1 MNSLAL
7 LVASNRFMASRI
19 GVDIGGTFTDF
30 ILYDESGNK
39 VIIDKIPT
47 TPESPEQA
55 VIEVIKRNLNE
66 EELRKIDFFLHG
78 TTVGLNSLLER
89 KGSKVGLLC
98 TKGFRDILE
107 IRRGDR
113 DEMYNLFWQP
123 PPPLVPRFLRLEIDE
138 RLSADGN
145 VHQKINVEQI
155 KKACEHFIKEGVNSV
170 AIAFINSYTNKEH
183 EILADKILRES
194 GFTGQISLSSMVS
207 GEYREYERTTTTV
220 IDAFVKARMSNYLN
234 SLKKKMNELG
244 YKGTFLVTRSGS
256 GSMTFDEAEDRPF
269 ETIMSGPVAGAEGS
283 GELSRRLNNI
293 NLVTADVGG
302 TSFDT
307 CLILNGRPQ
316 IQFEGKILGL
326 PVQSPWVDVR
336 SIGAGGGSIAYLD
349 EGELIRSGPQSA
361 GAVPGPACYNK
372 GGVKPTTT
380 DAAFYLGMLGEGKL
394 ASGLQLNKSLA
405 ENALNSVG
413 SKISL
418 SAFDTAKGIL
428 KISSANMA
436 DAIREITIEQGIDPR
451 ELKLLAF
458 GGAGPLM
465 SNLIAK
471 ELDIKEIIIPPYSGN
486 FSAWGLLG
494 ADLLQMNA
502 RTKILRLSNEAIDE
516 CNIILNELFKELE
529 QRQKID
535 FITSNQMKEIAL
547 DMRWM
552 GQEHTITL
560 KLVEETGGKI
570 SIDSETL
577 KNKFMEEY
585 QKTFGSKLDTI
596 VEIVSTRASL
606 RVQLPRKSETGKINE
621 EDIEASDNQIEC
633 YSFSKDKKIQFDLV
647 SRSKIASKASGPLI
661 VIESTAI
668 TYVDVNYNVTKDESG
683 NLILTNQEM
692 N

>member
-1 MNSLAL
+1 LNSLAL

-372 GGVKPTTT
+372 GGDKPTTT

-394 ASGLQLNKSLA
+394 ASGLQLDKSLA

-413 SKISL
+413 AKIGM
-418 SAFDTAKGIL
+418 SAFETAKGIL

>member
-1 MNSLAL
+1 
-7 LVASNRFMASRI
+7 MASRI

-30 ILYDESGNK
+30 IVYDESGNK

-47 TPESPEQA
+47 TPQSPEKA
-55 VIEVIKRNLNE
+55 VVEVIKRNLSQK
-66 EELRKIDFFLHG
+66 ELEKIDFFLHG

-123 PPPLVPRFLRLEIDE
+123 APPLVPRFLRLEIEE
-138 RLSADGN
+138 RLFANGN
-145 VHQKINVEQI
+145 VHKKINTEQV
-155 KKACEHFIKEGVNSV
+155 KDACNKFIKEKVDSV
-170 AIAFINSYTNKEH
+170 AIAFINSYTNKDH
-183 EILADKILRES
+183 EILASKILIES
-194 GFTGQISLSSMVS
+194 GFKGQISLSSMVS

-220 IDAFVKARMSNYLN
+220 IDAFVKTRMSNYLN
-234 SLKKKMNELG
+234 SLKKNLNELG

-269 ETIMSGPVAGAEGS
+269 ETIMSGPVAGAEGA
-283 GELSRRLNNI
+283 GELSRKLNNT
-293 NLVTADVGG
+293 NMVTADVGG

-307 CLILNGRPQ
+307 CLIINGRPQ

-349 EGELIRSGPQSA
+349 EGSLIRSGPQSA
-361 GAVPGPACYNK
+361 GAVPGPACYGK
-372 GGVKPTTT
+372 GGIQPTTT

-405 ENALNSVG
+405 EQALNSVG
-413 SKISL
+413 SQIGM
-418 SAFDTAKGIL
+418 SAFDAAKGIL

-465 SNLIAK
+465 SNLIAN
-471 ELDIKEIIIPPYSGN
+471 ELDIKEIIVPPYSGN

-502 RTKILRLSNEAIDE
+502 RTKILRLSDEAISE
-516 CNIILNELFKELE
+516 CNDILKELFKELE

-535 FITSNQMKEIAL
+535 FSTSSQIKEIAL

-560 KLVEETGGKI
+560 KLEDEKDGKI
-570 SIDSETL
+570 SMDTETL

-585 QKTFGSKLDTI
+585 QKTFGSKLDTVI
-596 VEIVSTRASL
+596 EIVSTRASL
-606 RVQLPRKSETGKINE
+606 RVQLPRKSESGKIDE
-621 EDIEASDNQIEC
+621 VGIEVSNSQIEC
-633 YSFSKDKKIQFDLV
+633 YSFTEDKKIQFDLV
-647 SRSKIASKASGPLI
+647 ARSKIDSKVSGPLI
-661 VIESTAI
+661 IIESTAI
-668 TYVDVNYNVTKDESG
+668 TYVDINYDVNKDSNG
-683 NLILTNQEM
+683 NLILVNREIG
-692 N
+692 

>member
-1 MNSLAL
+1 
-7 LVASNRFMASRI
+7 MASRI

-30 ILYDESGNK
+30 IVYDESGNR

-47 TPESPEQA
+47 TPQSPEKA
-55 VIEVIKRNLNE
+55 VVEVIKRNLSRD
-66 EELRKIDFFLHG
+66 ELEKIDFFLHG

-123 PPPLVPRFLRLEIDE
+123 APPLVPRFLRLEIEE
-138 RLSADGN
+138 RLFANGN
-145 VHQKINVEQI
+145 VHKKINTEQV
-155 KKACEHFIKEGVNSV
+155 KDACNKFIKEKVDSV
-170 AIAFINSYTNKEH
+170 AIAFINSYTNKDH
-183 EILADKILRES
+183 EILASKILIES
-194 GFTGQISLSSMVS
+194 GFKGQISLSSMVS

-220 IDAFVKARMSNYLN
+220 IDAFVKTRMSNYLN
-234 SLKKKMNELG
+234 SLKKNLNELG

-269 ETIMSGPVAGAEGS
+269 ETIMSGPVAGAEGA
-283 GELSRRLNNI
+283 GELSRKLNNT
-293 NLVTADVGG
+293 NMVTADVGG

-307 CLILNGRPQ
+307 CLIINGRPQ

-349 EGELIRSGPQSA
+349 EGGLIRSGPQSA
-361 GAVPGPACYNK
+361 GAVPGPACYDK
-372 GGVKPTTT
+372 GGIQPTTT

-405 ENALNSVG
+405 EKALNSVG
-413 SKISL
+413 SQIGM
-418 SAFDTAKGIL
+418 SAFDAAKGIL
-428 KISSANMA
+428 KIGSANMA

-465 SNLIAK
+465 SNLIAN
-471 ELDIKEIIIPPYSGN
+471 ELDIKEIIVPPYSGN

-502 RTKILRLSNEAIDE
+502 RTKILRLSDEAISE
-516 CNIILNELFKELE
+516 CNDILKELFKELE

-535 FITSNQMKEIAL
+535 FSTSSQIKEIAL

-560 KLVEETGGKI
+560 KLENEKDGNI
-570 SIDSETL
+570 SMDTETL

-596 VEIVSTRASL
+596 IEIVSTRASL
-606 RVQLPRKSETGKINE
+606 RVQLPRKSESGKIDE
-621 EDIEASDNQIEC
+621 VGIEVSNSQIEC
-633 YSFSKDKKIQFDLV
+633 YSFTEDKKIQFDLV
-647 SRSKIASKASGPLI
+647 ARSKIDSKVSGPLI
-661 VIESTAI
+661 IIESTAI
-668 TYVDVNYNVTKDESG
+668 TYVDINYDVNKDSNG
-683 NLILTNQEM
+683 NLILVNREIG
-692 N
+692 

>member
-1 MNSLAL
+1 
-7 LVASNRFMASRI
+7 MASRI

-30 ILYDESGNK
+30 IVYDESGNK

-47 TPESPEQA
+47 TPQSPEKA
-55 VIEVIKRNLNE
+55 VVEVIKRNLSQK
-66 EELRKIDFFLHG
+66 ELEKIDFFLHG

-123 PPPLVPRFLRLEIDE
+123 APPLVPRFLRLEIEE
-138 RLSADGN
+138 RLFANGN
-145 VHQKINVEQI
+145 VHKKINTEQVED
-155 KKACEHFIKEGVNSV
+155 ACNKFIKEKVDSV
-170 AIAFINSYTNKEH
+170 AIAFINSYTNKDH
-183 EILADKILRES
+183 EILASKILIES
-194 GFTGQISLSSMVS
+194 GFKGQISLSSMVS

-220 IDAFVKARMSNYLN
+220 IDAFVKTRMSNYLN
-234 SLKKKMNELG
+234 SLKKNLNELG

-269 ETIMSGPVAGAEGS
+269 ETIMSGPVAGAEGA
-283 GELSRRLNNI
+283 GELSRKLNNT
-293 NLVTADVGG
+293 NMVTADVGG

-307 CLILNGRPQ
+307 CLIINGRPQ

-349 EGELIRSGPQSA
+349 EGGLIRSGPQSA
-361 GAVPGPACYNK
+361 GAVPGPACYDK
-372 GGVKPTTT
+372 GGIQPTTT

-405 ENALNSVG
+405 EKALNSVG
-413 SKISL
+413 SQIGM
-418 SAFDTAKGIL
+418 SAFDAAKGIL
-428 KISSANMA
+428 KIGSANMA

-465 SNLIAK
+465 SNLIAN
-471 ELDIKEIIIPPYSGN
+471 ELDIKEIIVPPYSGN

-502 RTKILRLSNEAIDE
+502 RTKILRLSDEAISE
-516 CNIILNELFKELE
+516 CNDILKELFKELE

-535 FITSNQMKEIAL
+535 FSTSSQIKEIAL

-560 KLVEETGGKI
+560 KLEDEKDGNI
-570 SIDSETL
+570 SMDTETL

-585 QKTFGSKLDTI
+585 QKTFGSKLDTVI
-596 VEIVSTRASL
+596 EIVSTRASL
-606 RVQLPRKSETGKINE
+606 RVQLPRKSESGKIDE
-621 EDIEASDNQIEC
+621 VGIEVSNSQIEC
-633 YSFSKDKKIQFDLV
+633 YSFTEDKKIQFDLV
-647 SRSKIASKASGPLI
+647 ARSKIDSKVSGPLI
-661 VIESTAI
+661 IIESTAI
-668 TYVDVNYNVTKDESG
+668 TYVDINYDVNKDSNG
-683 NLILTNQEM
+683 NLILVNREIG
-692 N
+692 

>member
-1 MNSLAL
+1 
-7 LVASNRFMASRI
+7 MASRI

-30 ILYDESGNK
+30 IVYDESGNK

-47 TPESPEQA
+47 TPQSPEKA
-55 VIEVIKRNLNE
+55 VIEVIKRNLSQK
-66 EELRKIDFFLHG
+66 ELEKIDFFLHG

-123 PPPLVPRFLRLEIDE
+123 APPLVPRFLRLEIEE
-138 RLSADGN
+138 RLFANGN
-145 VHQKINVEQI
+145 VHKKINAEQV
-155 KKACEHFIKEGVNSV
+155 KDACNKFIKEKVDSV
-170 AIAFINSYTNKEH
+170 AIAFINSYTNKDH
-183 EILADKILRES
+183 EILASKILIES
-194 GFTGQISLSSMVS
+194 GFKGQISLSSMVS

-220 IDAFVKARMSNYLN
+220 IDAFVKTRMSNYLN
-234 SLKKKMNELG
+234 SLKKNLNELG

-269 ETIMSGPVAGAEGS
+269 ETIMSGPVAGAEGA
-283 GELSRRLNNI
+283 GELSRKLNNT
-293 NLVTADVGG
+293 NMVTADVGG

-307 CLILNGRPQ
+307 CLIINGRPQ

-349 EGELIRSGPQSA
+349 EGGLIRSGPQSA
-361 GAVPGPACYNK
+361 GAVPGPACYDK
-372 GGVKPTTT
+372 GGIQPTTT

-405 ENALNSVG
+405 EKALNSVG
-413 SKISL
+413 SQIGM
-418 SAFDTAKGIL
+418 SAFDAAKGIL
-428 KISSANMA
+428 KIGSANMA

-465 SNLIAK
+465 SNLIAN
-471 ELDIKEIIIPPYSGN
+471 ELDIKEIIVPPYSGN

-502 RTKILRLSNEAIDE
+502 RTKILRLSDEAINE
-516 CNIILNELFKELE
+516 CNDILKELFKELE

-535 FITSNQMKEIAL
+535 FSTSSQIKEIAL

-560 KLVEETGGKI
+560 KLEDEKDGKI
-570 SIDSETL
+570 SMDTETL

-596 VEIVSTRASL
+596 IEIVSTRASL
-606 RVQLPRKSETGKINE
+606 RVQLPRKSESGKIDE
-621 EDIEASDNQIEC
+621 VGIEVSNSQIEC
-633 YSFSKDKKIQFDLV
+633 YSFTEDKKIQFDLV
-647 SRSKIASKASGPLI
+647 ARSKIDSKVSGPLI
-661 VIESTAI
+661 IIESTAI
-668 TYVDVNYNVTKDESG
+668 TYVDINYDVNKDSNG
-683 NLILTNQEM
+683 NLILVNREIG
-692 N
+692 

>member
-1 MNSLAL
+1 
-7 LVASNRFMASRI
+7 MASRI

-30 ILYDESGNK
+30 IVYDESGNK

-47 TPESPEQA
+47 TPQSPEKA
-55 VIEVIKRNLNE
+55 VIEVIKRNLSQK
-66 EELRKIDFFLHG
+66 ELEKIDFFLHG

-123 PPPLVPRFLRLEIDE
+123 APPLVPRFLRLEIEE
-138 RLSADGN
+138 RLFANGN
-145 VHQKINVEQI
+145 VHKKINTEQV
-155 KKACEHFIKEGVNSV
+155 KDACNKFIKEKVDSV
-170 AIAFINSYTNKEH
+170 AIAFINSYTNKDH
-183 EILADKILRES
+183 EILASKILIES
-194 GFTGQISLSSMVS
+194 GFEGQISLSSMVS

-220 IDAFVKARMSNYLN
+220 IDAFVKTRMSNYLN
-234 SLKKKMNELG
+234 SLKKNLNELG

-269 ETIMSGPVAGAEGS
+269 ETIMSGPVAGAEGA
-283 GELSRRLNNI
+283 GELSRKLNNT
-293 NLVTADVGG
+293 NMVTADVGG

-307 CLILNGRPQ
+307 CLIINGRPQ

-349 EGELIRSGPQSA
+349 EGGLIRSGPQSA
-361 GAVPGPACYNK
+361 GAVPGPACYDK
-372 GGVKPTTT
+372 GGIQPTTT

-405 ENALNSVG
+405 EKALNSVG
-413 SKISL
+413 SQIGM
-418 SAFDTAKGIL
+418 SAFDAAKGIL
-428 KISSANMA
+428 KIGSANMA

-465 SNLIAK
+465 SNLIAN
-471 ELDIKEIIIPPYSGN
+471 ELDIKEIIVPPYSGN

-502 RTKILRLSNEAIDE
+502 RTKILRLSDEAISE
-516 CNIILNELFKELE
+516 CNDILKELFKELE

-535 FITSNQMKEIAL
+535 FSTSSQIKEIAL

-560 KLVEETGGKI
+560 KLEDEKDGKI
-570 SIDSETL
+570 SMDTETL

-585 QKTFGSKLDTI
+585 QKTFGSKLDTVI
-596 VEIVSTRASL
+596 EIVSTRASL
-606 RVQLPRKSETGKINE
+606 RVQLPRKSESGKIDE
-621 EDIEASDNQIEC
+621 VGIEVSNSQIEC
-633 YSFSKDKKIQFDLV
+633 YSFTEDKKIQFDLV
-647 SRSKIASKASGPLI
+647 ARSKIDSKVSGPLI
-661 VIESTAI
+661 IIESTAI
-668 TYVDVNYNVTKDESG
+668 TYVDINYDVNKDSNG
-683 NLILTNQEM
+683 NLILVNREIG
-692 N
+692 

>member
-1 MNSLAL
+1 
-7 LVASNRFMASRI
+7 MASRI

-30 ILYDESGNK
+30 IVYDESGNK

-47 TPESPEQA
+47 TPQSPEKA
-55 VIEVIKRNLNE
+55 VIEVIKRNLSQK
-66 EELRKIDFFLHG
+66 ELEKIDFFLHG

-123 PPPLVPRFLRLEIDE
+123 APPLVPRFLRLEIEE
-138 RLSADGN
+138 RLFANGN
-145 VHQKINVEQI
+145 VHKKINTEQV
-155 KKACEHFIKEGVNSV
+155 KDACNKFIKEKVDSV
-170 AIAFINSYTNKEH
+170 AIAFINSYTNKDH
-183 EILADKILRES
+183 EILASKILIES
-194 GFTGQISLSSMVS
+194 GFKGQISLSSMVS

-220 IDAFVKARMSNYLN
+220 IDAFVKTRMSNYLN
-234 SLKKKMNELG
+234 SLKKNLNELG

-269 ETIMSGPVAGAEGS
+269 ETIMSGPVAGAEGA
-283 GELSRRLNNI
+283 GELSRKLNNT
-293 NLVTADVGG
+293 NMVTADVGG

-307 CLILNGRPQ
+307 CLIINGRPQ

-349 EGELIRSGPQSA
+349 EGGLIRSGPQSA
-361 GAVPGPACYNK
+361 GAVPGPACYDK
-372 GGVKPTTT
+372 GGIQPTTT

-405 ENALNSVG
+405 EKALNSVG
-413 SKISL
+413 SQIGM
-418 SAFDTAKGIL
+418 SAFDAAKGIL
-428 KISSANMA
+428 KIGSANMA

-465 SNLIAK
+465 SNLIAN
-471 ELDIKEIIIPPYSGN
+471 ELDIKEIIVPPYSGN

-502 RTKILRLSNEAIDE
+502 RTKILRLSDEAISE
-516 CNIILNELFKELE
+516 CNDILKELFKELE

-535 FITSNQMKEIAL
+535 FSTSSQIKEIAL

-560 KLVEETGGKI
+560 KLEDEKDGNI
-570 SIDSETL
+570 SMDTETL

-585 QKTFGSKLDTI
+585 QKTFGSKLDTVI
-596 VEIVSTRASL
+596 EIVSTRASL
-606 RVQLPRKSETGKINE
+606 RVQLPRKSESGKIDE
-621 EDIEASDNQIEC
+621 VGIEVSNNQIEC
-633 YSFSKDKKIQFDLV
+633 YSFTENKKIQFDLV
-647 SRSKIASKASGPLI
+647 ARSKIDSKVSGPLI
-661 VIESTAI
+661 IIESTAI
-668 TYVDVNYNVTKDESG
+668 TYVDINYDVNKDSNG
-683 NLILTNQEM
+683 NLILVNREIG
-692 N
+692 

>member
-1 MNSLAL
+1 
-7 LVASNRFMASRI
+7 MASRI

-30 ILYDESGNK
+30 IVYDESGNK

-47 TPESPEQA
+47 TPQSPEKA
-55 VIEVIKRNLNE
+55 VVEVIKRNLSRK
-66 EELRKIDFFLHG
+66 ELEKIDFFLHG

-123 PPPLVPRFLRLEIDE
+123 PPPLVPRFLRLEIEE
-138 RLSADGN
+138 RLFANGN
-145 VHQKINVEQI
+145 VHKKINTEQV
-155 KKACEHFIKEGVNSV
+155 KDACNKFIKEKVDSV
-170 AIAFINSYTNKEH
+170 AIAFINSYTNKDH
-183 EILADKILRES
+183 EILASKILKES
-194 GFTGQISLSSMVS
+194 GFKGQISLSSMVS

-220 IDAFVKARMSNYLN
+220 IDAFVKTRMSNYLN
-234 SLKKKMNELG
+234 SLKINLNELG

-269 ETIMSGPVAGAEGS
+269 ETIMSGPVAGAEGA
-283 GELSRRLNNI
+283 GELSRKLNNT
-293 NLVTADVGG
+293 NMVTADVGG

-307 CLILNGRPQ
+307 CLIINGRPQ

-349 EGELIRSGPQSA
+349 EGSLIRSGPQSA
-361 GAVPGPACYNK
+361 GAVPGPACYGK
-372 GGVKPTTT
+372 GGIQPTTT

-405 ENALNSVG
+405 EQALNSVG
-413 SKISL
+413 SQIGM
-418 SAFDTAKGIL
+418 SAFDAAKGIL
-428 KISSANMA
+428 KIGSANMA

-465 SNLIAK
+465 SNLIAN
-471 ELDIKEIIIPPYSGN
+471 ELDIKEIIVPPYSGN

-502 RTKILRLSNEAIDE
+502 RTKILRLSDEAISE
-516 CNIILNELFKELE
+516 CNDILKELFKELE

-535 FITSNQMKEIAL
+535 FSTSSQIKEIAL

-560 KLVEETGGKI
+560 KLENEKDGNI
-570 SIDSETL
+570 SMDTETL

-596 VEIVSTRASL
+596 IEIVSTRASL
-606 RVQLPRKSETGKINE
+606 RVQLPRKSESGKIDE
-621 EDIEASDNQIEC
+621 VGIEVSNSQIEC
-633 YSFSKDKKIQFDLV
+633 YSFTEDKKIQFDLV
-647 SRSKIASKASGPLI
+647 ARSKIDSKVSGPLI
-661 VIESTAI
+661 IIESTAI
-668 TYVDVNYNVTKDESG
+668 TYVDINYDVNKDSNG
-683 NLILTNQEM
+683 NLILVNREIG
-692 N
+692 

>member
-1 MNSLAL
+1 
-7 LVASNRFMASRI
+7 MASRI

-30 ILYDESGNK
+30 IVYDESGNK

-47 TPESPEQA
+47 TPQSPEKA
-55 VIEVIKRNLNE
+55 VVEVIKRNLSQK
-66 EELRKIDFFLHG
+66 ELEKIDFFLHG

-123 PPPLVPRFLRLEIDE
+123 APPLVPRFLRLEIEE
-138 RLSADGN
+138 RLFANGN
-145 VHQKINVEQI
+145 VHKKINTEQVED
-155 KKACEHFIKEGVNSV
+155 ACNKFIKEKVDSV
-170 AIAFINSYTNKEH
+170 AIAFINSYTNKDH
-183 EILADKILRES
+183 EILASKILIES
-194 GFTGQISLSSMVS
+194 GFKGQISLSSMVS

-220 IDAFVKARMSNYLN
+220 IDAFVKTRMSNYLN
-234 SLKKKMNELG
+234 SLKKNLNELG

-269 ETIMSGPVAGAEGS
+269 ETIMSGPVAGAEGA
-283 GELSRRLNNI
+283 GELSRKLNNT
-293 NLVTADVGG
+293 NMVTADVGG

-307 CLILNGRPQ
+307 CLIINGRPQ

-349 EGELIRSGPQSA
+349 EGGLIRSGPQSA
-361 GAVPGPACYNK
+361 GAVPGPACYDK
-372 GGVKPTTT
+372 GGIQPTTT

-405 ENALNSVG
+405 EKALNSVG
-413 SKISL
+413 SQIGM
-418 SAFDTAKGIL
+418 SAFDAAKGIL
-428 KISSANMA
+428 KIGSANMA

-465 SNLIAK
+465 SNLIAN
-471 ELDIKEIIIPPYSGN
+471 ELDIKEIIVPPYSGN

-502 RTKILRLSNEAIDE
+502 RTKILRLSDEAISE
-516 CNIILNELFKELE
+516 CNDILKELFKELE

-535 FITSNQMKEIAL
+535 FSTSSQIKEIAL

-560 KLVEETGGKI
+560 KLEDGKDGNI
-570 SIDSETL
+570 SMDTETL

-596 VEIVSTRASL
+596 IEIVSTRASL
-606 RVQLPRKSETGKINE
+606 RVQLPRKSESGKIDE
-621 EDIEASDNQIEC
+621 VGIEVSNSQIEC
-633 YSFSKDKKIQFDLV
+633 YSFTEDKKIQFDLV
-647 SRSKIASKASGPLI
+647 ARSKIDSKVSGPLI
-661 VIESTAI
+661 IIESTAI
-668 TYVDVNYNVTKDESG
+668 TYVDINYDVNKDSNG
-683 NLILTNQEM
+683 NLILVNREIG
-692 N
+692 

>member
-1 MNSLAL
+1 MS
-7 LVASNRFMASRI
+7 SRI

-30 ILYDESGNK
+30 IIYDEEKNS
-39 VIIDKIPT
+39 VTIDKIPT
-47 TPESPEQA
+47 TPNSPEKA
-55 VIEVIKRNLNE
+55 VIDVIKRNLDKNE
-66 EELRKIDFFLHG
+66 LEKVEFFLHG

-123 PPPLVPRFLRLEIDE
+123 APPLVPRYLRLEIEE
-138 RLSADGN
+138 RLFANGT
-145 VHQKINVEQI
+145 VHSPIKVDQL
-155 KKACEHFIKEGVNSV
+155 KKACEVFNKEDVNSIAV
-170 AIAFINSYTNKEH
+170 AFINSYTNKDH
-183 EILADKILRES
+183 EKIAEKILRES
-194 GFTGQISLSSMVS
+194 GYKGQISLSSMVS

-220 IDAFVKARMSNYLN
+220 IDAYVKARMSNYLN
-234 SLKKKMNELG
+234 NLKKELNTIG
-244 YKGTFLVTRSGS
+244 FRGTFLVTRSGS

-269 ETIMSGPVAGAEGS
+269 ETIMSGPVAGAEGA
-283 GELSRRLNNI
+283 GELSRKLKNTDM
-293 NLVTADVGG
+293 VTADVGG

-349 EGELIRSGPQSA
+349 DGGLIRSGPQSS

-372 GGVKPTTT
+372 GGEEPTTT

-394 ASGLQLNKSLA
+394 ASGLQLEKSLS
-405 ENALNSVG
+405 EKALNSVG
-413 SKISL
+413 SKINM
-418 SAFDTAKGIL
+418 TAQETAIGIL

-436 DAIREITIEQGIDPR
+436 DAIREITIEQGVDPR

-465 SNLIAK
+465 SNLISQ
-471 ELDIKEIIIPPYSGN
+471 ELDIKEIIVPPYSGN

-502 RTKILRLSNEAIDE
+502 KTKILRLSEEAITE
-516 CNIILNELFKELE
+516 CNTILDELFIEL
-529 QRQKID
+529 QKRQKID
-535 FITSNQMKEIAL
+535 FITTNQIKEIAL

-560 KLVEETGGKI
+560 KLENEKNGKI
-570 SIDSETL
+570 SINSENL
-577 KNKFMEEY
+577 KNKFTEEY
-585 QKTFGSKLDTI
+585 EKTFGSKLDTM
-596 VEIVSTRASL
+596 VEIVSTRASI
-606 RVQLPRKSETGKINE
+606 RVQLPRKSESGKIKE
-621 EDIEASDNQIEC
+621 EDISLIKNKIDC
-633 YSFSKDKKIQFDLV
+633 YSFSKNKNIQFDIV
-647 SRSKIASKASGPLI
+647 SRSKIDSKTSGPLI
-661 VIESTAI
+661 ILESTAI
-668 TYVDVNYNVTKDESG
+668 TYVDVNYDVSKDANN
-683 NLILTNQEM
+683 NLLIVNRDM
-692 N
+692 S

>member
-1 MNSLAL
+1 
-7 LVASNRFMASRI
+7 MASRI

-30 ILYDESGNK
+30 IVYDESGNK

-47 TPESPEQA
+47 TPQSPEKA
-55 VIEVIKRNLNE
+55 VVEVIKRNLSQK
-66 EELRKIDFFLHG
+66 ELEKIDFFLHG

-123 PPPLVPRFLRLEIDE
+123 PPPLVPRFLRLEIEE
-138 RLSADGN
+138 RLFANGN
-145 VHQKINVEQI
+145 VHKKINTEQV
-155 KKACEHFIKEGVNSV
+155 KDACNKFIKEKVDSV
-170 AIAFINSYTNKEH
+170 AIAFINSYTNKDH
-183 EILADKILRES
+183 EILASKILIES
-194 GFTGQISLSSMVS
+194 GFKGQISLSSMVS

-220 IDAFVKARMSNYLN
+220 IDAFVKTRMSNYLN
-234 SLKKKMNELG
+234 SLKKNLNELG

-269 ETIMSGPVAGAEGS
+269 ETIMSGPVAGAEGA
-283 GELSRRLNNI
+283 GELSRKLNNT
-293 NLVTADVGG
+293 NMVTADVGG

-307 CLILNGRPQ
+307 CLIINGRPQ

-349 EGELIRSGPQSA
+349 EGGLIRSGPQSA

-372 GGVKPTTT
+372 GGIKPTTT

-405 ENALNSVG
+405 EQALNSVG
-413 SKISL
+413 SQIGM
-418 SAFDTAKGIL
+418 SAFDAAKGIL
-428 KISSANMA
+428 KIGSANMA

-465 SNLIAK
+465 SNLIAN
-471 ELDIKEIIIPPYSGN
+471 ELDIKEIIVPPYSGN

-502 RTKILRLSNEAIDE
+502 RTKILRLSDEAISE
-516 CNIILNELFKELE
+516 CNDILKELFKELE

-535 FITSNQMKEIAL
+535 FSTSSQIKEIAL

-560 KLVEETGGKI
+560 KLENEKDGNI
-570 SIDSETL
+570 SMDTETL

-596 VEIVSTRASL
+596 IEIVSTRASL
-606 RVQLPRKSETGKINE
+606 RVQLPRKSESGKIDE
-621 EDIEASDNQIEC
+621 VGIEVSNSQIEC
-633 YSFSKDKKIQFDLV
+633 YSFTEDKKIQFDLV
-647 SRSKIASKASGPLI
+647 ARSKIDSKISGPLI
-661 VIESTAI
+661 IIESTAI
-668 TYVDVNYNVTKDESG
+668 TYVDINYDVNKDSNG
-683 NLILTNQEM
+683 NLILVNREIG
-692 N
+692 

>member
-1 MNSLAL
+1 
-7 LVASNRFMASRI
+7 MASRI

-30 ILYDESGNK
+30 IVYDESGNK

-47 TPESPEQA
+47 TPQSPEKA
-55 VIEVIKRNLNE
+55 VVEVIKRNLSQK
-66 EELRKIDFFLHG
+66 ELEKIDFFLHG

-123 PPPLVPRFLRLEIDE
+123 PPPLVPRFLRLEIEE
-138 RLSADGN
+138 RLFANGN
-145 VHQKINVEQI
+145 VHKKINTEQV
-155 KKACEHFIKEGVNSV
+155 KDACNKFIKEKVDSV
-170 AIAFINSYTNKEH
+170 AIAFINSYTNKDH
-183 EILADKILRES
+183 EILASKILIES
-194 GFTGQISLSSMVS
+194 GFKGQISLSSMVS

-220 IDAFVKARMSNYLN
+220 IDAFVKTRMSNYLN
-234 SLKKKMNELG
+234 SLKKNLNELG

-269 ETIMSGPVAGAEGS
+269 ETIMSGPVAGAEGA
-283 GELSRRLNNI
+283 GELSRKLNNT
-293 NLVTADVGG
+293 NMVTADVGG

-307 CLILNGRPQ
+307 CLIINGRPQ

-349 EGELIRSGPQSA
+349 EGGLIRSGPQSA
-361 GAVPGPACYNK
+361 GAVPGPACYDK
-372 GGVKPTTT
+372 GGIQPTTT

-405 ENALNSVG
+405 EKALNSVG
-413 SKISL
+413 SQIGM
-418 SAFDTAKGIL
+418 SAFDAAKGIL
-428 KISSANMA
+428 KIGSANMA

-465 SNLIAK
+465 SNLIAN
-471 ELDIKEIIIPPYSGN
+471 ELDIKEIVVPPYSGN

-502 RTKILRLSNEAIDE
+502 RTKILRLSDEAISE
-516 CNIILNELFKELE
+516 CNDILKELFKELE

-535 FITSNQMKEIAL
+535 FSTSSQIKEIAL

-560 KLVEETGGKI
+560 KLEDGKDGKI
-570 SIDSETL
+570 SMDTETL

-585 QKTFGSKLDTI
+585 QKTFGSKLDTVI
-596 VEIVSTRASL
+596 EIVSTRASL
-606 RVQLPRKSETGKINE
+606 RVQLPRKSESGKIDE
-621 EDIEASDNQIEC
+621 VGIEVSNSQIEC
-633 YSFSKDKKIQFDLV
+633 YSFTEDKKIQFDLV
-647 SRSKIASKASGPLI
+647 ARSKIDSKVSGPLI
-661 VIESTAI
+661 IIESTAI
-668 TYVDVNYNVTKDESG
+668 TYVDINYDVNKDSNG
-683 NLILTNQEM
+683 NLILVNREIG
-692 N
+692 

>member
-1 MNSLAL
+1 
-7 LVASNRFMASRI
+7 MASRI

-30 ILYDESGNK
+30 IVYDEAGNK

-47 TPESPEQA
+47 TPESPEKA
-55 VIEVIKRNLNE
+55 VVNVIKRNLSKTD
-66 EELRKIDFFLHG
+66 LQKVDFFLHG
-78 TTVGLNSLLER
+78 TTVGLNALLER

-123 PPPLVPRFLRLEIDE
+123 PPPLVPRFLRVEIEERLHADGTINQKLNSNDIKNACKKFIDE
-138 RLSADGN
+138 
-145 VHQKINVEQI
+145 
-155 KKACEHFIKEGVNSV
+155 GVSSV
-170 AIAFINSYTNKEH
+170 AVAFINSYSNKNH
-183 EILADKILRES
+183 EIEASKILIES
-194 GFTGQISLSSMVS
+194 GFKGHISLSSMVS

-234 SLKKKMNELG
+234 SLKQSLNELG
-244 YKGTFLVTRSGS
+244 YKGAFLVTRSGS

-269 ETIMSGPVAGAEGS
+269 ETIMSGPVAGAEGA
-283 GELSRRLNNI
+283 GELSRKLSNTNM
-293 NLVTADVGG
+293 VTADVGG

-307 CLILNGRPQ
+307 CLIINGRPQ
-316 IQFEGKILGL
+316 IQFEGKIVGL

-349 EGELIRSGPQSA
+349 DGGLIRSGPQSS
-361 GAVPGPACYNK
+361 GAVPGPACYDR
-372 GGVKPTTT
+372 GGKEPTTT

-394 ASGLQLNKSLA
+394 ASGLKLSKSLA
-405 ENALNSVG
+405 ENALNTVG
-413 SKISL
+413 GKINL
-418 SAFDTAKGIL
+418 SAFETAKGIL
-428 KISSANMA
+428 QISSANMA

-465 SNLIAK
+465 SNLIAQ

-502 RTKILRLSNEAIDE
+502 RTKILRLSDDSIQE
-516 CNIILNELFKELE
+516 CNTILDELFKELQE
-529 QRQKID
+529 RQKID
-535 FITSNQMKEIAL
+535 FDTSKNIKDIAL

-560 KLVEETGGKI
+560 KLDTEKEGKI
-570 SIDSETL
+570 NL
-577 KNKFMEEY
+577 KADHIKELFMTEY
-585 QKTFGSKLDTI
+585 LRTFGSKLDTVI
-596 VEIVSTRASL
+596 EIVSTRASL
-606 RVQLPRKSETGKINE
+606 RVPLPRKVETGNIQE
-621 EDIEASDNQIEC
+621 EAIEIGSNKIEC
-633 YSFSKDKKIQFDLV
+633 FSFNKKEIIDFEIISRSNIKSSFSGPKI
-647 SRSKIASKASGPLI
+647 I
-661 VIESTAI
+661 VESTAI
-668 TYVDVNYNVTKDESG
+668 TYADVNYEVSKDTEN
-683 NLILTNQEM
+683 NLILINKDM
-692 N
+692 K

>member
-1 MNSLAL
+1 
-7 LVASNRFMASRI
+7 MASRI

-30 ILYDESGNK
+30 IVYDESGNK

-47 TPESPEQA
+47 TPQSPEKA
-55 VIEVIKRNLNE
+55 VVEVIKRNLSQK
-66 EELRKIDFFLHG
+66 ELEKIDFFLHG

-123 PPPLVPRFLRLEIDE
+123 PPPLVPRFLRLEIEE
-138 RLSADGN
+138 RLFANGN
-145 VHQKINVEQI
+145 VHKKINTEQV
-155 KKACEHFIKEGVNSV
+155 KDACNKFIKEKVDSV
-170 AIAFINSYTNKEH
+170 AIAFINSYTNKDH
-183 EILADKILRES
+183 EILASKILIES
-194 GFTGQISLSSMVS
+194 GFKGQISLSSMVS

-220 IDAFVKARMSNYLN
+220 IDAFVKTRMSNYLN
-234 SLKKKMNELG
+234 SLKKNLNELG

-256 GSMTFDEAEDRPF
+256 GSMTFNEAEDRPF
-269 ETIMSGPVAGAEGS
+269 ETIMSGPVAGAEGA
-283 GELSRRLNNI
+283 GELSRKLNNT
-293 NLVTADVGG
+293 NMVTADVGG

-307 CLILNGRPQ
+307 CLIINGRPQ

-349 EGELIRSGPQSA
+349 EGGLIRSGPQSA
-361 GAVPGPACYNK
+361 GAVPGPACYDK
-372 GGVKPTTT
+372 GGIQPTTT

-405 ENALNSVG
+405 EKALNSVG
-413 SKISL
+413 SQIGM
-418 SAFDTAKGIL
+418 SAFDAAKGIL
-428 KISSANMA
+428 KIGSANMA

-465 SNLIAK
+465 SNLIAN
-471 ELDIKEIIIPPYSGN
+471 ELDIKEIVVPPYSGN

-502 RTKILRLSNEAIDE
+502 RTKILRLSDEAISE
-516 CNIILNELFKELE
+516 CNDILKELFKELE

-535 FITSNQMKEIAL
+535 FSTSSQIKEIAL

-560 KLVEETGGKI
+560 KLEDGKDGKI
-570 SIDSETL
+570 SMDTETL

-585 QKTFGSKLDTI
+585 QKTFGSKLDTVI
-596 VEIVSTRASL
+596 EIVSTRASL
-606 RVQLPRKSETGKINE
+606 RVQLPRKSESGKIDE
-621 EDIEASDNQIEC
+621 VGIEVSNSQIEC
-633 YSFSKDKKIQFDLV
+633 YSFTEDKKIQFDLV
-647 SRSKIASKASGPLI
+647 ARSKIDSKVSGPLI
-661 VIESTAI
+661 IIESTAI
-668 TYVDVNYNVTKDESG
+668 TYVDINYDVNKDSNG
-683 NLILTNQEM
+683 NLILVNREIG
-692 N
+692 

>member
-1 MNSLAL
+1 
-7 LVASNRFMASRI
+7 MASRI

-30 ILYDESGNK
+30 IVYDESGNK

-47 TPESPEQA
+47 TPQSPEKA
-55 VIEVIKRNLNE
+55 VVEVIKRNLSRK
-66 EELRKIDFFLHG
+66 ELEKIDFFLHG

-123 PPPLVPRFLRLEIDE
+123 APPLVPRFLRLEIEE
-138 RLSADGN
+138 RLFANGN
-145 VHQKINVEQI
+145 VHKKINTEQVED
-155 KKACEHFIKEGVNSV
+155 ACNKFIKEKVDSV
-170 AIAFINSYTNKEH
+170 AIAFINSYTNKDH
-183 EILADKILRES
+183 EILASKILIES
-194 GFTGQISLSSMVS
+194 GFKGQISLSSMVS

-220 IDAFVKARMSNYLN
+220 IDAFVKTRMSNYLN
-234 SLKKKMNELG
+234 SLKINLNELG

-269 ETIMSGPVAGAEGS
+269 ETIMSGPVAGAEGA
-283 GELSRRLNNI
+283 GELSRKLNNT
-293 NLVTADVGG
+293 NMVTADVGG

-307 CLILNGRPQ
+307 CLIINGRPQ

-349 EGELIRSGPQSA
+349 EGSLIRSGPQSA
-361 GAVPGPACYNK
+361 GAVPGPACYDK
-372 GGVKPTTT
+372 GGIQPTTT

-405 ENALNSVG
+405 EQALNSVG
-413 SKISL
+413 SQIGM
-418 SAFDTAKGIL
+418 SAFDAAKGIL
-428 KISSANMA
+428 KIGSANMA

-465 SNLIAK
+465 SNLIAN
-471 ELDIKEIIIPPYSGN
+471 ELDIKEIIVPPYSGN

-502 RTKILRLSNEAIDE
+502 RTKILRLSDEAISE
-516 CNIILNELFKELE
+516 CNDILKELFKELE

-535 FITSNQMKEIAL
+535 FSTSSQIKEIAL

-560 KLVEETGGKI
+560 KLENEKDGNI
-570 SIDSETL
+570 SMDTETL

-596 VEIVSTRASL
+596 IEIVSTRASL
-606 RVQLPRKSETGKINE
+606 RVQLPRKSESGKIDE
-621 EDIEASDNQIEC
+621 VGIEVSNSQIEC
-633 YSFSKDKKIQFDLV
+633 YSFTEDKKIQFDLV
-647 SRSKIASKASGPLI
+647 ARSKIVSKVSGPLI
-661 VIESTAI
+661 IIESTAI
-668 TYVDVNYNVTKDESG
+668 TYVDINYDVDKDSNG
-683 NLILTNQEM
+683 NLILVNREIG
-692 N
+692 

>member
-1 MNSLAL
+1 
-7 LVASNRFMASRI
+7 MASRI

-30 ILYDESGNK
+30 IVYDESGNK

-47 TPESPEQA
+47 TPQSPEKA
-55 VIEVIKRNLNE
+55 VIEVIKRNLSQK
-66 EELRKIDFFLHG
+66 ELEKIDFFLHG

-89 KGSKVGLLC
+89 NGSKVGLLC

-123 PPPLVPRFLRLEIDE
+123 PPPLVPRFLRLEIEE
-138 RLSADGN
+138 RLFANGN
-145 VHQKINVEQI
+145 VHKNINTEQV
-155 KKACEHFIKEGVNSV
+155 KDACNKFIKEKVDSV
-170 AIAFINSYTNKEH
+170 AIAFINSYTNKGH
-183 EILADKILRES
+183 EILASKILIES
-194 GFTGQISLSSMVS
+194 GFKGQISLSSMVS

-220 IDAFVKARMSNYLN
+220 IDAFVKTRMSNYLN
-234 SLKKKMNELG
+234 SLKKNLNELG

-269 ETIMSGPVAGAEGS
+269 ETIMSGPVAGAEGA
-283 GELSRRLNNI
+283 GELSRKLKNTNM
-293 NLVTADVGG
+293 VTADGGG

-307 CLILNGRPQ
+307 CLIINGRPQ

-349 EGELIRSGPQSA
+349 EGSLIRSGPQSA
-361 GAVPGPACYNK
+361 GAVPGPACYDK
-372 GGVKPTTT
+372 GGIQPTTT

-405 ENALNSVG
+405 EKALNSVG
-413 SKISL
+413 SQIGM
-418 SAFDTAKGIL
+418 SAFDAAKGIL
-428 KISSANMA
+428 KIGSANMA

-465 SNLIAK
+465 SNLIAN
-471 ELDIKEIIIPPYSGN
+471 ELDIKEIIVPPYSGN

-502 RTKILRLSNEAIDE
+502 RTKILRLSDEAISE
-516 CNIILNELFKELE
+516 CNDILKELFKELE

-535 FITSNQMKEIAL
+535 FSTSSQIKEIAL

-560 KLVEETGGKI
+560 KLEDEKDGNI
-570 SIDSETL
+570 SMDTETL

-585 QKTFGSKLDTI
+585 QKTFGSKLDTVI
-596 VEIVSTRASL
+596 EIVSTRASL
-606 RVQLPRKSETGKINE
+606 RVQLPRKSESGKIDE
-621 EDIEASDNQIEC
+621 VGIEVSNNQIEC
-633 YSFSKDKKIQFDLV
+633 YSFTENKKIQFDLV
-647 SRSKIASKASGPLI
+647 ARSKIDSKVSGPLI
-661 VIESTAI
+661 IIESTAI
-668 TYVDVNYNVTKDESG
+668 TYVDINYDVNKDSNG
-683 NLILTNQEM
+683 NLILVNREIG
-692 N
+692 

>member
-1 MNSLAL
+1 
-7 LVASNRFMASRI
+7 MASRI

-30 ILYDESGNK
+30 IVYDESGNK

-47 TPESPEQA
+47 TPQSPEKS
-55 VIEVIKRNLNE
+55 VVEVIKRNLSRK
-66 EELRKIDFFLHG
+66 ELEKIDFFLHG

-123 PPPLVPRFLRLEIDE
+123 APPLVPRFLRLEIEE
-138 RLSADGN
+138 RLFANGN
-145 VHQKINVEQI
+145 VHKKINTEQV
-155 KKACEHFIKEGVNSV
+155 KDACNKFIKEKVDSV
-170 AIAFINSYTNKEH
+170 AIAFINSYTNKDH
-183 EILADKILRES
+183 EILASKILIES
-194 GFTGQISLSSMVS
+194 GFKGQISLSSMVS

-220 IDAFVKARMSNYLN
+220 IDAFVKTRMSNYLN
-234 SLKKKMNELG
+234 SLKKNLNELG

-269 ETIMSGPVAGAEGS
+269 ETIMSGPVAGAEGA
-283 GELSRRLNNI
+283 GELSRKLNNT
-293 NLVTADVGG
+293 NMVTADVGG

-307 CLILNGRPQ
+307 CLIINGRPQ

-349 EGELIRSGPQSA
+349 EGSLIRSGPQSA
-361 GAVPGPACYNK
+361 GAVPGPACYDK
-372 GGVKPTTT
+372 GGIQPTTT

-405 ENALNSVG
+405 EKALNSVG
-413 SKISL
+413 SQIGM
-418 SAFDTAKGIL
+418 SAFDAAKGIL
-428 KISSANMA
+428 KIGSANMA

-465 SNLIAK
+465 SNLIAN
-471 ELDIKEIIIPPYSGN
+471 ELDIKEIIVPPYSGN

-502 RTKILRLSNEAIDE
+502 RTKILRLSDEAISE
-516 CNIILNELFKELE
+516 CNDILKELFKELE

-535 FITSNQMKEIAL
+535 FSTSSQIKEIAL

-560 KLVEETGGKI
+560 KLENEKDGNI
-570 SIDSETL
+570 SMDTETL

-585 QKTFGSKLDTI
+585 QKTFGSKLDTVI
-596 VEIVSTRASL
+596 EIVSTRASL
-606 RVQLPRKSETGKINE
+606 RVQLPRKSESGKIDE
-621 EDIEASDNQIEC
+621 VGIEVSNSQIEC
-633 YSFSKDKKIQFDLV
+633 YSFTEDKKIQFDLV
-647 SRSKIASKASGPLI
+647 ARSKIDSKVSGPLI
-661 VIESTAI
+661 IIESTAI
-668 TYVDVNYNVTKDESG
+668 TYVDINYDVNKDSNG
-683 NLILTNQEM
+683 NLILVNREIG
-692 N
+692 

>member
-1 MNSLAL
+1 
-7 LVASNRFMASRI
+7 MASRI

-30 ILYDESGNK
+30 IVYDESGNK

-47 TPESPEQA
+47 TPQSPEKA
-55 VIEVIKRNLNE
+55 VVEVIKRNLSQK
-66 EELRKIDFFLHG
+66 ELEKIDFFLHG

-123 PPPLVPRFLRLEIDE
+123 APPLVPRFLRLEIEE
-138 RLSADGN
+138 RLFANGN
-145 VHQKINVEQI
+145 VHKKINTEQV
-155 KKACEHFIKEGVNSV
+155 KDACNKFIKEKVDSV
-170 AIAFINSYTNKEH
+170 AIAFINSYTNKDH
-183 EILADKILRES
+183 EILASKILIES
-194 GFTGQISLSSMVS
+194 GFKGQISLSSMVS

-220 IDAFVKARMSNYLN
+220 IDAFVKTRMSNYLN
-234 SLKKKMNELG
+234 SLKKNLNELG

-269 ETIMSGPVAGAEGS
+269 ETIMSGPVAGAEGA
-283 GELSRRLNNI
+283 GELSRKLNNT
-293 NLVTADVGG
+293 NMVTADVGG

-307 CLILNGRPQ
+307 CLIINGRPQ

-349 EGELIRSGPQSA
+349 EGGLIRSGPQSA
-361 GAVPGPACYNK
+361 GAVPGPACYDK
-372 GGVKPTTT
+372 GGIQPTTT

-405 ENALNSVG
+405 EKALNSVG
-413 SKISL
+413 SQIGM
-418 SAFDTAKGIL
+418 SAFDAAKGIL
-428 KISSANMA
+428 KIGSANMA

-465 SNLIAK
+465 SNLIAN
-471 ELDIKEIIIPPYSGN
+471 ELDIKEIIVPPYSGN

-502 RTKILRLSNEAIDE
+502 RTKILRLSDEAISE
-516 CNIILNELFKELE
+516 CNDILKELFKELE

-535 FITSNQMKEIAL
+535 FSTSSQIKEIAL

-560 KLVEETGGKI
+560 KLEDGKDGNI
-570 SIDSETL
+570 SMDTETL

-596 VEIVSTRASL
+596 IEIVSTRASL
-606 RVQLPRKSETGKINE
+606 RVQLPRKSESGKIDE
-621 EDIEASDNQIEC
+621 VGIEVSNSQIEC
-633 YSFSKDKKIQFDLV
+633 YSFTEDKKIQFDLV
-647 SRSKIASKASGPLI
+647 ARSKIDSKVSGPLI
-661 VIESTAI
+661 IIESTAI
-668 TYVDVNYNVTKDESG
+668 TYVDINYDVNKDSNG
-683 NLILTNQEM
+683 NLILVNREIG
-692 N
+692 

>member
-1 MNSLAL
+1 
-7 LVASNRFMASRI
+7 MASRI

-30 ILYDESGNK
+30 IVYDESGNK

-47 TPESPEQA
+47 TPQSPEKA
-55 VIEVIKRNLNE
+55 VIEVIKRNLSQK
-66 EELRKIDFFLHG
+66 ELEKIDFFLHG

-123 PPPLVPRFLRLEIDE
+123 PPPLVPRFLRLEIEE
-138 RLSADGN
+138 RLFANGN
-145 VHQKINVEQI
+145 VHKKINTEQV
-155 KKACEHFIKEGVNSV
+155 KDACNKFIKEKVDSV
-170 AIAFINSYTNKEH
+170 AIAFINSYTNKDH
-183 EILADKILRES
+183 EILASKILIES
-194 GFTGQISLSSMVS
+194 GFKGQISLSSMVS

-220 IDAFVKARMSNYLN
+220 IDAFVKTRMSNYLN
-234 SLKKKMNELG
+234 SLKKNLNELG

-269 ETIMSGPVAGAEGS
+269 ETIMSGPVAGAEGA
-283 GELSRRLNNI
+283 GELSRKLNNT
-293 NLVTADVGG
+293 NMVTADVGG

-307 CLILNGRPQ
+307 CLIINGRPQ

-349 EGELIRSGPQSA
+349 EGGLIRSGPQSA
-361 GAVPGPACYNK
+361 GAVPGPACYDK
-372 GGVKPTTT
+372 GGIQPTTT

-405 ENALNSVG
+405 EKALNSVG
-413 SKISL
+413 SQIGM
-418 SAFDTAKGIL
+418 SAFDAAKGIL
-428 KISSANMA
+428 KIGSANMA

-465 SNLIAK
+465 SNLIAN
-471 ELDIKEIIIPPYSGN
+471 ELDIKEIIVPPYSGN

-502 RTKILRLSNEAIDE
+502 RTKILRLSDEAISE
-516 CNIILNELFKELE
+516 CNDILKELFKELE

-535 FITSNQMKEIAL
+535 FSTSSQIKEIAL

-560 KLVEETGGKI
+560 KLEDEKDGNI
-570 SIDSETL
+570 SMDTETL

-596 VEIVSTRASL
+596 IEIVSTRASL
-606 RVQLPRKSETGKINE
+606 RVQLPRKSESGKIDE
-621 EDIEASDNQIEC
+621 VGIEVSNSQIEC
-633 YSFSKDKKIQFDLV
+633 YSFTEDKKIQFDLV
-647 SRSKIASKASGPLI
+647 ARSKIDSKVSGPLI
-661 VIESTAI
+661 IIESTAI
-668 TYVDVNYNVTKDESG
+668 TYVDINYDVNKDSNG
-683 NLILTNQEM
+683 NLILVNREIG
-692 N
+692 

>member
-1 MNSLAL
+1 
-7 LVASNRFMASRI
+7 MASRI

-30 ILYDESGNK
+30 IVYDESGNK

-47 TPESPEQA
+47 TPQSPEKA
-55 VIEVIKRNLNE
+55 VVEVIKRNLSQK
-66 EELRKIDFFLHG
+66 ELEKIDFFLHG

-123 PPPLVPRFLRLEIDE
+123 APPLVPRFLRLEIEE
-138 RLSADGN
+138 RLFANGN
-145 VHQKINVEQI
+145 VHKKINTEQVED
-155 KKACEHFIKEGVNSV
+155 ACNKFIKEKVDSV
-170 AIAFINSYTNKEH
+170 AIAFINSYTNKDH
-183 EILADKILRES
+183 ELLASKILIES
-194 GFTGQISLSSMVS
+194 GFKGQISLSSMVS

-220 IDAFVKARMSNYLN
+220 IDAFVKTRMSNYLN
-234 SLKKKMNELG
+234 SLKKNLNELG

-269 ETIMSGPVAGAEGS
+269 ETIMSGPVAGAEGA
-283 GELSRRLNNI
+283 GELSRKLNNT
-293 NLVTADVGG
+293 NMVTADVGG

-307 CLILNGRPQ
+307 CLIINGRPQ

-349 EGELIRSGPQSA
+349 EGGLIRSGPQSA
-361 GAVPGPACYNK
+361 GAVPGPACYDK
-372 GGVKPTTT
+372 GGIQPTTT

-405 ENALNSVG
+405 EQALNSVG
-413 SKISL
+413 SQIGM
-418 SAFDTAKGIL
+418 SAFDAAKGIL
-428 KISSANMA
+428 KIGSANMA

-465 SNLIAK
+465 SNLIAN
-471 ELDIKEIIIPPYSGN
+471 ELDIKEIIVPPYSGN

-502 RTKILRLSNEAIDE
+502 RTKILRLSDEAISE
-516 CNIILNELFKELE
+516 CNDILKELFKELE

-535 FITSNQMKEIAL
+535 FSTSSQIKEIAL

-560 KLVEETGGKI
+560 KLENEKDGNI
-570 SIDSETL
+570 SMDTETL

-596 VEIVSTRASL
+596 IEIVSTRASL
-606 RVQLPRKSETGKINE
+606 RVQLPRKSESGKIDE
-621 EDIEASDNQIEC
+621 VGIEVSNSQIEC
-633 YSFSKDKKIQFDLV
+633 YSFTEDKKIQFDLV
-647 SRSKIASKASGPLI
+647 ARSKIDSKVSGPLI
-661 VIESTAI
+661 IIESTAI
-668 TYVDVNYNVTKDESG
+668 TYVDINYDVDKDSNG
-683 NLILTNQEM
+683 NLILVNREIG
-692 N
+692 

>member
-1 MNSLAL
+1 
-7 LVASNRFMASRI
+7 MASRI

-30 ILYDESGNK
+30 IVYDESGNK

-47 TPESPEQA
+47 TPQSPEKA
-55 VIEVIKRNLNE
+55 VIEVIKRNLSQK
-66 EELRKIDFFLHG
+66 ELEKIDFFLHG

-123 PPPLVPRFLRLEIDE
+123 APPLVPRFLRLEIEE
-138 RLSADGN
+138 RLFANGN
-145 VHQKINVEQI
+145 VHKKINTDQV
-155 KKACEHFIKEGVNSV
+155 KDACNEFIKEKVDSV
-170 AIAFINSYTNKEH
+170 AIAFINSYTNKDH
-183 EILADKILRES
+183 EILASKILIES
-194 GFTGQISLSSMVS
+194 GFKGQISLSSMVS

-220 IDAFVKARMSNYLN
+220 IDAFVKTRMSNYLN
-234 SLKKKMNELG
+234 SLKKNLNELG

-269 ETIMSGPVAGAEGS
+269 ETIMSGPVAGAEGA
-283 GELSRRLNNI
+283 GELSRKLNNT
-293 NLVTADVGG
+293 NMVTADVGG

-307 CLILNGRPQ
+307 CLIINGRPQ

-349 EGELIRSGPQSA
+349 EGGLIRSGPQSA
-361 GAVPGPACYNK
+361 GAVPGPACYDK
-372 GGVKPTTT
+372 GGIQPTTT

-405 ENALNSVG
+405 EKALNSVG
-413 SKISL
+413 SQIGM
-418 SAFDTAKGIL
+418 SAFDAAKGIL
-428 KISSANMA
+428 KIGSANMA

-465 SNLIAK
+465 SNLIAN
-471 ELDIKEIIIPPYSGN
+471 ELDIKEIIVPPYSGN

-502 RTKILRLSNEAIDE
+502 RTKILRLSDEAISE
-516 CNIILNELFKELE
+516 CNDILKELFKELE

-535 FITSNQMKEIAL
+535 FSTSSQIKEIAL

-560 KLVEETGGKI
+560 KLEDEKDGKI
-570 SIDSETL
+570 SMDTETL

-585 QKTFGSKLDTI
+585 QKTFGSKLDTVI
-596 VEIVSTRASL
+596 EIVSTRASL
-606 RVQLPRKSETGKINE
+606 RVQLPRKSESGKIDE
-621 EDIEASDNQIEC
+621 VGIEVSNSQIEC
-633 YSFSKDKKIQFDLV
+633 YSFTEDKKIQFDLV
-647 SRSKIASKASGPLI
+647 ARSKIDSKVSGPLI
-661 VIESTAI
+661 IIESTAI
-668 TYVDVNYNVTKDESG
+668 TYVDINYDVDKDSNG
-683 NLILTNQEM
+683 NLILVNREM
-692 N
+692 G

>member
-1 MNSLAL
+1 
-7 LVASNRFMASRI
+7 MASRI

-30 ILYDESGNK
+30 IVYDESGNK

-47 TPESPEQA
+47 TPQSPEKA
-55 VIEVIKRNLNE
+55 VVEVIKRNLSQK
-66 EELRKIDFFLHG
+66 ELEKIDFFLHG

-123 PPPLVPRFLRLEIDE
+123 APPLVPRFLRLEIEE
-138 RLSADGN
+138 RLFANGN
-145 VHQKINVEQI
+145 VHKKINTEQV
-155 KKACEHFIKEGVNSV
+155 KDACNKFIKEKVDSV
-170 AIAFINSYTNKEH
+170 AIAFINSYTNKDH
-183 EILADKILRES
+183 EILASKILIES
-194 GFTGQISLSSMVS
+194 GFKGQISLSSMVS

-220 IDAFVKARMSNYLN
+220 IDAFVKTRMSNYLN
-234 SLKKKMNELG
+234 SLKKNLNELG

-269 ETIMSGPVAGAEGS
+269 ETIMSGPVAGAEGA
-283 GELSRRLNNI
+283 GELSRKLNNT
-293 NLVTADVGG
+293 NMVTADVGG

-307 CLILNGRPQ
+307 CLIINGRPQ

-349 EGELIRSGPQSA
+349 EGSLIRSGPQSA
-361 GAVPGPACYNK
+361 GAVPGPACYDK
-372 GGVKPTTT
+372 GGIQPTTT

-405 ENALNSVG
+405 EQALNSVG
-413 SKISL
+413 SQIGM
-418 SAFDTAKGIL
+418 SAFDAAKGIL
-428 KISSANMA
+428 KIGSANMA

-465 SNLIAK
+465 SNLIAN
-471 ELDIKEIIIPPYSGN
+471 ELDIKEIIVPPYSGN

-502 RTKILRLSNEAIDE
+502 RTKILRLSDEAISE
-516 CNIILNELFKELE
+516 CNDILKELFKELE

-535 FITSNQMKEIAL
+535 FSTSSQIKEIAL

-560 KLVEETGGKI
+560 KLEDEKDGNI
-570 SIDSETL
+570 SMDTETL

-585 QKTFGSKLDTI
+585 QKTFGSKLDTVI
-596 VEIVSTRASL
+596 EIVSTRASL
-606 RVQLPRKSETGKINE
+606 RVQLPRKSESGKIDE
-621 EDIEASDNQIEC
+621 VGIEVSNSQIEC
-633 YSFSKDKKIQFDLV
+633 YSFTEDKKIQFDLV
-647 SRSKIASKASGPLI
+647 ARSKIDSKVSGPLI
-661 VIESTAI
+661 IIESTAI
-668 TYVDVNYNVTKDESG
+668 TYVDINYDVDKDSNG
-683 NLILTNQEM
+683 NLILVNREIG
-692 N
+692 

>member
-1 MNSLAL
+1 
-7 LVASNRFMASRI
+7 MASRI

-30 ILYDESGNK
+30 IVYDESGNK

-47 TPESPEQA
+47 TPQSPEKA
-55 VIEVIKRNLNE
+55 VVEVIKRNLSRK
-66 EELRKIDFFLHG
+66 ELEKIDFFLHG

-123 PPPLVPRFLRLEIDE
+123 APPLVPRFLRLEIEE
-138 RLSADGN
+138 RLFANGN
-145 VHQKINVEQI
+145 VHKKINTEQV
-155 KKACEHFIKEGVNSV
+155 KDACNKFIKEKVDSV
-170 AIAFINSYTNKEH
+170 AIAFINSYTNKDH
-183 EILADKILRES
+183 EILASKILIES
-194 GFTGQISLSSMVS
+194 GFKGQISLSSMVS

-220 IDAFVKARMSNYLN
+220 IDAFVKTRMSNYLN
-234 SLKKKMNELG
+234 SLKKNLNELG

-269 ETIMSGPVAGAEGS
+269 ETIMSGPVAGAEGA
-283 GELSRRLNNI
+283 GELSRKLNNT
-293 NLVTADVGG
+293 NMVTADVGG

-307 CLILNGRPQ
+307 CLIINGRPQ

-349 EGELIRSGPQSA
+349 EGSLIRSGPQSA
-361 GAVPGPACYNK
+361 GAVPGPACYGK
-372 GGVKPTTT
+372 GGIQPTTT

-405 ENALNSVG
+405 EKALNSVG
-413 SKISL
+413 SQIGM
-418 SAFDTAKGIL
+418 SAFDAAKGIL
-428 KISSANMA
+428 KIGSANMA

-465 SNLIAK
+465 SNLIAN
-471 ELDIKEIIIPPYSGN
+471 ELDIKEIVVPPYSGN

-502 RTKILRLSNEAIDE
+502 RTKILRLSDEAISE
-516 CNIILNELFKELE
+516 CNDILKELFKELE

-535 FITSNQMKEIAL
+535 FSTSSQIKEIAL

-560 KLVEETGGKI
+560 KLENEKDGNI
-570 SIDSETL
+570 SMDTETL

-596 VEIVSTRASL
+596 IEIVSTRASL
-606 RVQLPRKSETGKINE
+606 RVQLPRKSESGKIDE
-621 EDIEASDNQIEC
+621 VGIEVSNSQIEC
-633 YSFSKDKKIQFDLV
+633 YSFTEDKKIQFDLV
-647 SRSKIASKASGPLI
+647 ARSKIVSKVSGPLI
-661 VIESTAI
+661 IIESTAI
-668 TYVDVNYNVTKDESG
+668 TYVDINYDVDKDSNG
-683 NLILTNQEM
+683 NLILVNREIG
-692 N
+692 

>member
-1 MNSLAL
+1 
-7 LVASNRFMASRI
+7 MASRI

-30 ILYDESGNK
+30 IVYDESGNK

-47 TPESPEQA
+47 TPQSPEKA
-55 VIEVIKRNLNE
+55 VVEVIKRNLSRK
-66 EELRKIDFFLHG
+66 ELEKIDFFLHG

-123 PPPLVPRFLRLEIDE
+123 APPLVPRFLRLEIEE
-138 RLSADGN
+138 RLFANGN
-145 VHQKINVEQI
+145 VHKKINTEQVED
-155 KKACEHFIKEGVNSV
+155 ACNKFIKEKVDSV
-170 AIAFINSYTNKEH
+170 AIAFINSYTNKDH
-183 EILADKILRES
+183 EILASKILIES
-194 GFTGQISLSSMVS
+194 GFKGQISLSSMVS

-220 IDAFVKARMSNYLN
+220 IDAFVKTRMSNYLN
-234 SLKKKMNELG
+234 SLKKNLNELG

-269 ETIMSGPVAGAEGS
+269 ETIMSGPVAGAEGA
-283 GELSRRLNNI
+283 GELSRKLNNT
-293 NLVTADVGG
+293 NMVTADVGG

-307 CLILNGRPQ
+307 CLIINGRPQ

-349 EGELIRSGPQSA
+349 EGGLIRSGPQSA
-361 GAVPGPACYNK
+361 GAVPGPACYDK
-372 GGVKPTTT
+372 GGIQPTTT

-405 ENALNSVG
+405 EKALNSVG
-413 SKISL
+413 SQIGM
-418 SAFDTAKGIL
+418 SAFDAAKGIL
-428 KISSANMA
+428 KIGSANMA

-465 SNLIAK
+465 SNLIAN
-471 ELDIKEIIIPPYSGN
+471 ELDIKEIIVPPYSGN

-502 RTKILRLSNEAIDE
+502 RTKILRLSDEAISE
-516 CNIILNELFKELE
+516 CNDILKELFKELE

-535 FITSNQMKEIAL
+535 FSTSSQIKEIAL

-560 KLVEETGGKI
+560 KLEDEKDGNI
-570 SIDSETL
+570 SMDTETL

-585 QKTFGSKLDTI
+585 QKTFGSKLDTVI
-596 VEIVSTRASL
+596 EIVSTRASL
-606 RVQLPRKSETGKINE
+606 RVQLPRKSESGKIDE
-621 EDIEASDNQIEC
+621 VGIEVSNSQIEC
-633 YSFSKDKKIQFDLV
+633 YSFTEDKKIQFDLV
-647 SRSKIASKASGPLI
+647 ARSKIDSKVSGPLI
-661 VIESTAI
+661 IIESTAI
-668 TYVDVNYNVTKDESG
+668 TYVDINYDVNKDSNG
-683 NLILTNQEM
+683 NLILVNREIG
-692 N
+692 

>member
-1 MNSLAL
+1 
-7 LVASNRFMASRI
+7 MASRI

-30 ILYDESGNK
+30 IVYDESGNK

-47 TPESPEQA
+47 TPQSPEKA
-55 VIEVIKRNLNE
+55 VVEVIKRNLSQK
-66 EELRKIDFFLHG
+66 ELEKIDFFLHG

-123 PPPLVPRFLRLEIDE
+123 APPLVPRFLRLEIEE
-138 RLSADGN
+138 RLFANGN
-145 VHQKINVEQI
+145 VHKKINTEQVED
-155 KKACEHFIKEGVNSV
+155 ACNKFIKEKVDSV
-170 AIAFINSYTNKEH
+170 AIAFINSYTNKDH
-183 EILADKILRES
+183 EILASKILIES
-194 GFTGQISLSSMVS
+194 GFEGQISLSSMVS

-220 IDAFVKARMSNYLN
+220 IDAFVKTRMSNYLN
-234 SLKKKMNELG
+234 SLKKNLNELG

-269 ETIMSGPVAGAEGS
+269 ETIMSGPVAGAEGA
-283 GELSRRLNNI
+283 GELSRKLNNT
-293 NLVTADVGG
+293 NMVTADVGG

-307 CLILNGRPQ
+307 CLIINGRPQ

-349 EGELIRSGPQSA
+349 EGGLIRSGPQSA
-361 GAVPGPACYNK
+361 GAVPGPACYDK
-372 GGVKPTTT
+372 GGIQPTTT

-405 ENALNSVG
+405 EQALNSVG
-413 SKISL
+413 SQIGM
-418 SAFDTAKGIL
+418 SAFDAAKGIL
-428 KISSANMA
+428 KIGSANMA

-465 SNLIAK
+465 SNLIAN
-471 ELDIKEIIIPPYSGN
+471 ELDIKEIIVPPYSGN

-502 RTKILRLSNEAIDE
+502 RTKILRLSDEAISE
-516 CNIILNELFKELE
+516 CNDILKELFKELE

-535 FITSNQMKEIAL
+535 FSTSSQIKEIAL

-560 KLVEETGGKI
+560 KLEDEKDGNI
-570 SIDSETL
+570 SMDTETL

-596 VEIVSTRASL
+596 IEIVSTRASL
-606 RVQLPRKSETGKINE
+606 RVQLPRKSESGKIDE
-621 EDIEASDNQIEC
+621 VGIEVSNSQIEC
-633 YSFSKDKKIQFDLV
+633 YSFTEDKKIQFDLV
-647 SRSKIASKASGPLI
+647 ARSKIDSKVSGPLI
-661 VIESTAI
+661 IIESTAI
-668 TYVDVNYNVTKDESG
+668 TYVDINYDVDKDSNG
-683 NLILTNQEM
+683 NLILVNREIG
-692 N
+692 